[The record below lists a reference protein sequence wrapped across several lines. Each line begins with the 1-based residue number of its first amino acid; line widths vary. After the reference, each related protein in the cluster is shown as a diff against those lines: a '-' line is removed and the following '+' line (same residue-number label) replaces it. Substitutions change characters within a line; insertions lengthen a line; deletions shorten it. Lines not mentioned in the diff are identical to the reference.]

1 MSPRRATVVKV
12 DDPVTFIIRPTM
24 AVRLAGVTP
33 PERGTREA
41 EEARRKLEELVMGK
55 KVEFETL
62 KWDRLGRSVAR
73 VVVDGLDVNE
83 EMKAFIGGLPRAL

>member
-24 AVRLAGVTP
+24 AVRLAGVNP

-41 EEARRKLEELVMGK
+41 EEARRKL
-55 KVEFETL
+55 
-62 KWDRLGRSVAR
+62 GRSIAR
-73 VVVDGLDVNE
+73 VAVDGLDVNE
-83 EMKAFIGGLPRAL
+83 EMKAFIGGLHRAL